1 MGLESGRRCWGVGRP
16 ARSPSALL
24 PPGACAPRH
33 PSCPRRPWACG
44 CRFSRRS
51 LPIRSTFEARRSSR
65 RAVHSRLQSGMISVL
80 IRVARNAAR
89 RRFDCPS
96 AASRW
101 DPRESHGR
109 HPRRS
114 GGRRGARC
122 PVAAQAGSGA
132 GSATRTFS
140 RTGRWPGEEH
150 ELSCWGRL
158 GLEIGTRT
166 FSPAEWWPAGHSM
179 PRCFAERARARKRS
193 ADVFTAREVV
203 GRGVSRG
210 PRRVDGDATRTFSR
224 TLRRPCYPSRSPD
237 RKGAG

>member
-51 LPIRSTFEARRSSR
+51 LPTWSTFEVLTILSPGRTFTVAIRYDFCFNSGRSKRREAALRLRVGGTRVSRTDVIPGGVVAGGALDARLLRRS
-65 RAVHSRLQSGMISVL
+65 
-80 IRVARNAAR
+80 
-89 RRFDCPS
+89 
-96 AASRW
+96 
-101 DPRESHGR
+101 
-109 HPRRS
+109 
-114 GGRRGARC
+114 
-122 PVAAQAGSGA
+122 GSGA
-132 GSATRTFS
+132 GSAARTFS
-140 RTGRWPGEEH
+140 RTGRWPGKEH
-150 ELSCWGRL
+150 EPSCWGRL
-158 GLEIGTRT
+158 GVEIGTRT

-179 PRCFAERARARKRS
+179 PRCLAEPARARKRN

-224 TLRRPCYPSRSPD
+224 TLRRACYPSRSPD